1 MQNEK
6 VMIKDTGKER
16 GREGGS
22 LGGHTATTFEGTLLG
37 YGGGA
42 IKNISLLT
50 PRNKLL
56 FFVIKY
62 SIIATGFY
70 QQMSINKENQT

>member
-6 VMIKDTGKER
+6 VMIKDTGKEQ

-37 YGGGA
+37 YRGRG
-42 IKNISLLT
+42 
-50 PRNKLL
+50 NK
-56 FFVIKY
+56 KY
-62 SIIATGFY
+62 KSSYTE
-70 QQMSINKENQT
+70 K